1 MVTTLATFVLSSCNN
16 ISGGVVTDDTNDNKE
31 SKTVTFIAD
40 SDGLFDFTDLSDQ
53 KSARTII
60 PAALYSTSF
69 KFYLVYRD
77 TVNSTSDSLASI
89 TFNKE
94 KLSDTPSAETDL
106 KKKIVLPK
114 RNLDKNNKAN
124 KVYNTQWRAHLM
136 AERKRYSAE
145 EKSAIVLEILQDGK
159 KVSDVAEE
167 HGIHPNQ
174 IMLWKKQALEN
185 MAELFKTERKD
196 ITAKKEQREISEL
209 KSQIA
214 HKDSVIAELADE
226 NMSLKKKS
234 FGLRLTK

>member
-1 MVTTLATFVLSSCNN
+1 M
-16 ISGGVVTDDTNDNKE
+16 G
-31 SKTVTFIAD
+31 
-40 SDGLFDFTDLSDQ
+40 
-53 KSARTII
+53 
-60 PAALYSTSF
+60 
-69 KFYLVYRD
+69 
-77 TVNSTSDSLASI
+77 
-89 TFNKE
+89 
-94 KLSDTPSAETDL
+94 
-106 KKKIVLPK
+106 
-114 RNLDKNNKAN
+114 
-124 KVYNTQWRAHLM
+124 AHLM

-226 NMSLKKKS
+226 NMSLKKK
-234 FGLRLTK
+234 LLA

>member
-1 MVTTLATFVLSSCNN
+1 
-16 ISGGVVTDDTNDNKE
+16 
-31 SKTVTFIAD
+31 
-40 SDGLFDFTDLSDQ
+40 
-53 KSARTII
+53 
-60 PAALYSTSF
+60 
-69 KFYLVYRD
+69 
-77 TVNSTSDSLASI
+77 
-89 TFNKE
+89 
-94 KLSDTPSAETDL
+94 
-106 KKKIVLPK
+106 
-114 RNLDKNNKAN
+114 
-124 KVYNTQWRAHLM
+124 M

-226 NMSLKKKS
+226 NMSLQKNS
-234 FGLRLTK
+234 FGPRLTK

>member
-1 MVTTLATFVLSSCNN
+1 
-16 ISGGVVTDDTNDNKE
+16 
-31 SKTVTFIAD
+31 
-40 SDGLFDFTDLSDQ
+40 
-53 KSARTII
+53 
-60 PAALYSTSF
+60 
-69 KFYLVYRD
+69 
-77 TVNSTSDSLASI
+77 
-89 TFNKE
+89 
-94 KLSDTPSAETDL
+94 
-106 KKKIVLPK
+106 
-114 RNLDKNNKAN
+114 
-124 KVYNTQWRAHLM
+124 M

-214 HKDSVIAELADE
+214 HKDSVIAELEDE

>member
-1 MVTTLATFVLSSCNN
+1 MKKYIKRLIRLVNYERDAEIEVMTHE
-16 ISGGVVTDDTNDNKE
+16 ISTMSG
-31 SKTVTFIAD
+31 
-40 SDGLFDFTDLSDQ
+40 
-53 KSARTII
+53 
-60 PAALYSTSF
+60 
-69 KFYLVYRD
+69 
-77 TVNSTSDSLASI
+77 
-89 TFNKE
+89 
-94 KLSDTPSAETDL
+94 
-106 KKKIVLPK
+106 KKIVLPK

-124 KVYNTQWRAHLM
+124 KVYNTQWGAHLM

-174 IMLWKKQALEN
+174 IMLWKKQVLEN